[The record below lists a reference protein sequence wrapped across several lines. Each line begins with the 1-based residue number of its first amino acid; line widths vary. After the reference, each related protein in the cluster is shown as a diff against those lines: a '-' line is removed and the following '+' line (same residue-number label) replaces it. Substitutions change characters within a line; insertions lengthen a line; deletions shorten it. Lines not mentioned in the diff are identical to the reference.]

1 MDWLNYHHLLYF
13 WTVARE
19 GSVRAASDR
28 LHLAPA
34 TVSGQIKTLEGQL
47 GIKLFRRAGRGIV
60 LSDEGR
66 VVYEYADEIFS
77 IGRDLMNALRGKP
90 AGRPLRLVVGVSD
103 ELPKLIAFRL
113 VRPAL
118 DLGEPIRLSCVE
130 GRSDRLVAEL
140 ALHEIDLV
148 LTDAPLSSNL
158 PVKAFNHLLGE
169 CGVSF
174 FAAPKLARSLRAK
187 FPKSLDGAPFLLPAE
202 HTSLRPALENW
213 FEEQGVEPDRYAEFD
228 DSALL
233 KVFGQS
239 GLGAFCAP
247 AVIEEEVC
255 RQYGVR
261 VIGRSEDLRERFYAI
276 SVERRI
282 TNPAVLAIRE
292 AARDVT
298 FARPGKAAKR

>member
-1 MDWLNYHHLLYF
+1 MEWLNYHHLLYF

-19 GSVRAASDR
+19 GSVRRASEK

-34 TVSGQIKTLEGQL
+34 TVSGQIKTLESQL
-47 GIKLFRRAGRGIV
+47 GLQLFTRAGRGLV

-66 VVYEYADEIFS
+66 LVYEYADEIFS
-77 IGRDLMNALRGKP
+77 IGRDLMNALKGKP

-103 ELPKLIAFRL
+103 ELPKLIAYRL

-130 GRSDRLVAEL
+130 GRADRLVADL

-148 LTDAPLSSNL
+148 LTDSPLSSNL

-169 CGVSF
+169 CGISF
-174 FAAPKLARSLRAK
+174 FAAPKLARSLRQR
-187 FPKSLDGAPFLLPAE
+187 FPKSLDGAPFLLPAG

-213 FEEQGVEPDRYAEFD
+213 FEEQGIEPDRYADFE

-247 AVIEEEVC
+247 QVIEKEIC
-255 RQYGVR
+255 SQYGVR
-261 VIGRSEDLRERFYAI
+261 VIGRSDDLRERFYAI

-298 FARPGKAAKR
+298 FA